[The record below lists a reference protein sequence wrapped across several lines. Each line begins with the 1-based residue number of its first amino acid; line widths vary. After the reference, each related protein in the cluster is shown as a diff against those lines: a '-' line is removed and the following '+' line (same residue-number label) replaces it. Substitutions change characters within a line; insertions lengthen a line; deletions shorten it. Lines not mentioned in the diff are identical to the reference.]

1 MTSMIV
7 CVKNQTRQ
15 RDGKGGFS
23 VLQKEKEKEWT
34 VISRFEGEES
44 LEEVLIRLILL
55 LLETKSQ
62 EG

>member
-1 MTSMIV
+1 MIV

>member
-1 MTSMIV
+1 M
-7 CVKNQTRQ
+7 
-15 RDGKGGFS
+15 
-23 VLQKEKEKEWT
+23 LQKEKEKEWT

>member
-15 RDGKGGFS
+15 RDGKGGSS